1 MGLYKVGRV
10 LVLLLKGFYD
20 TFRPGLGEFWPE
32 DLRND
37 VSLCDVIHYSFGNIL
52 NHTYEVCSWDPWFD
66 MGWPV
71 DSSEKSIKNCVVE
84 RDGDVWTPG
93 CLTESGLLY
102 CEHDG
107 IRRTFALKDKNP
119 NLKVLFSIGGWTAGG
134 WILSELGGCGV
145 R

>member
-20 TFRPGLGEFWPE
+20 TFRPGLGECWPE

-37 VSLCDVIHYSFGNIL
+37 VSLCDVIYYGFGNIL

-66 MGWPV
+66 MGPL
-71 DSSEKSIKNCVVE
+71 DFGEKTIKNCVVE

-93 CLTESGLLY
+93 CTTDIVSMM
-102 CEHDG
+102 
-107 IRRTFALKDKNP
+107 A
-119 NLKVLFSIGGWTAGG
+119 S
-134 WILSELGGCGV
+134 SEPLP
-145 R
+145 

>member
-1 MGLYKVGRV
+1 M

-20 TFRPGLGEFWPE
+20 IFRPGLGEFWPE

-37 VSLCDVIHYSFGNIL
+37 VSLCDVIYYGFGNIL

-71 DSSEKSIKNCVVE
+71 DSGEKSIKNCVVE

-107 IRRTFALKDKNP
+107 IRRTLALKDRNP